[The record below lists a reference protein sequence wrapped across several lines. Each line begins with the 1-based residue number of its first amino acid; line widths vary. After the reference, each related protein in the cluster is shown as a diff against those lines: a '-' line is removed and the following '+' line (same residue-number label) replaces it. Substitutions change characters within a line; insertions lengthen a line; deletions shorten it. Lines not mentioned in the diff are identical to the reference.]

1 MENQIMGN
9 EQNKSTGGKAIGI
22 AGGGGAGAIII
33 QLIEVIGVNPEYKNI
48 YIALVPA
55 ISVILSEFFSFIVV
69 LISLDPNKLR
79 FRIWLKITK
88 WRLWWGM
95 RKKISPE
102 LKELAESRYNI
113 CVGIEMGIYKMEDY
127 WNTAPAPAPVQAT
140 TASSIATINENHNSE
155 K

>member
-1 MENQIMGN
+1 MGN

-55 ISVILSEFFSFIVV
+55 ISVILSEFFSFIVI

-88 WRLWWGM
+88 WRLWCGM

-127 WNTAPAPAPVQAT
+127 WNSAPSPSSSPAQTPPT
-140 TASSIATINENHNSE
+140 SSMETVNESHNSE

>member
-1 MENQIMGN
+1 MGN

-55 ISVILSEFFSFIVV
+55 ISVILSEFFSFIVI

-95 RKKISPE
+95 RKKISTE

-127 WNTAPAPAPVQAT
+127 WNSAPAP
-140 TASSIATINENHNSE
+140 SSSPAQTPPTSSMETVNESHNSE